1 MAIITKKVVVLISG
15 GGSNLQALMDKLHQ
29 QQIRDQHVEIVAVIS
44 NRADAYGLQRATET
58 NIPAIVVESKGVAL
72 REQYDAL
79 LAAELDKLQP
89 DLILLAG
96 FMRIL
101 TPEFVNQYQGK
112 MLNIHPSLLPK
123 YPGVNTHQ
131 RAIDAGDKEHGAT
144 VHFVTPELDSGPTV
158 LQAKVPIFAEDTAQD
173 LSDRVLT
180 QEHQI
185 YALAASWFVTDRLI
199 MQTTEQGQYAF
210 LDGKQIDELGYAAD

>member
-1 MAIITKKVVVLISG
+1 MTNVTKKVVVLISG
-15 GGSNLQALMDKLHQ
+15 SGSNLQALMDKLHQ
-29 QQIRDQHVEIVAVIS
+29 QQIQNQQVEIVAVIS
-44 NRADAYGLQRATET
+44 NKADAYGLQRATDA
-58 NIPAIVVESKGVAL
+58 NIPAIVVESKGVAS

-158 LQAKVPIFAEDTAQD
+158 LQAKVPIFSEDTAQD
-173 LSDRVLT
+173 LSERVLT

-185 YALAASWFVTDRLI
+185 YALAATWFLTNRLI
-199 MQTTEQGQYAF
+199 MQGQQAC
-210 LDGKQIDELGYAAD
+210 LDGKALDERGYAAD

>member
-1 MAIITKKVVVLISG
+1 MSIKKVVVLISG
-15 GGSNLQALMDKLHQ
+15 SGSNLQALMDKLHQ
-29 QQIRDQHVEIVAVIS
+29 QQINEQQVEVVAVIS
-44 NRADAYGLQRATET
+44 NKADAYGLQRATDA
-58 NIPAIVVESKGVAL
+58 NIPAILVESKGVAS
-72 REQYDAL
+72 REEYDAL

-101 TPEFVNQYQGK
+101 TPDFVNQYQGK

-158 LQAKVPIFAEDTAQD
+158 LQAKVPIFTEDSAQD
-173 LSDRVLT
+173 LAERVLT

-185 YALAASWFVTDRLI
+185 YALAASWFISERLT
-199 MQTTEQGQYAF
+199 MQGQYAF
-210 LDGKQIDELGYAAD
+210 LDGKQLTEFGYAAD